1 MNKEIVER
9 KIIYVEQNIKQRFK
23 NVVSHLK
30 AYRNKTLSDKPL
42 VESNFVESHTLD
54 IVES

>member
-1 MNKEIVER
+1 MLNKILS
-9 KIIYVEQNIKQRFK
+9 KDLKMWYLTL
-23 NVVSHLK
+23 LK